1 MKMTMFETT
10 DMQFETRLIHSKLT
24 EDELTGAVNVPI
36 YQTST
41 YRQQSLGENQGYEIG
56 RAHV

>member
-36 YQTST
+36 DRKS
-41 YRQQSLGENQGYEIG
+41 
-56 RAHV
+56 VV